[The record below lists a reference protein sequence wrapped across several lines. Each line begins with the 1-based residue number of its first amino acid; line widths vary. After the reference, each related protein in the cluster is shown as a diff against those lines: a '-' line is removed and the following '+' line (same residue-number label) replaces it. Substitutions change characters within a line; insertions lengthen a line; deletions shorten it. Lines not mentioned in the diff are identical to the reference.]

1 LSIRLEIPK
10 NNNFVCHPESGTGN
24 PDNPQN
30 NRQNTI
36 PKTTEGFEMNKT
48 AMETTNDQNQ
58 ASLVKIKVEQARE
71 WNVIYTQARAEKRVY
86 DRLLEENI
94 EAYLP
99 LYTTLRQWKDR
110 KKKIELPLFNS
121 YVFVRVNEKERL
133 KALEIYG
140 VVKFVYY
147 LKKPAIVRPKEIT
160 AIKRFLNKSEGL
172 RIRVVIGENVEIASG
187 PMEGVYGK
195 VIRIG
200 KEKIVLQIEQLN
212 MSLVAE
218 VDKAQVRRPLKDN
231 R

>member
-1 LSIRLEIPK
+1 
-10 NNNFVCHPESGTGN
+10 
-24 PDNPQN
+24 
-30 NRQNTI
+30 
-36 PKTTEGFEMNKT
+36 MNKT
-48 AMETTNDQNQ
+48 VMEATNDQNQ
-58 ASLVKIKVEQARE
+58 ASLVNNKVEQARE

-140 VVKFVYY
+140 VVKFIFY
-147 LKKPAIVRPKEIT
+147 LNKPAIVRPKEIT
-160 AIKRFLNKSEGL
+160 AIRRFLNKSEGL
-172 RIRVVIGENVEIASG
+172 RIRVIIGENVEIASG